1 MNRNAQ
7 AVVLTALG
15 AVALRV
21 GATEEHAQYVNSWMQ
36 WPLVVSGAL
45 MVLLAFTRV
54 FERPGAGD
62 DEHGDDQH
70 GDGRHGD
77 RATPA
82 VWALLLPV
90 TVAFVVQPPALGA
103 YVADRRV
110 NEVGASSYEEAAVAP
125 FPEGRTNDVLV
136 SEFVTLAATYGEVL
150 EGNEFRLVGFVTR
163 DDEEWFVTRLSI
175 SCCAADAAAFRVQ
188 VQGVESPAEEQW
200 VEVVGTW
207 VSGTGDGVDPA
218 EAPAVEARSVS
229 PVDAPKRQY
238 Q

>member
-21 GATEEHAQYVNSWMQ
+21 GATDEHAQYVNSWMQ
-36 WPLVVSGAL
+36 WPLIVSGAL

-54 FERPGAGD
+54 FERPGAGG
-62 DEHGDDQH
+62 DEHA
-70 GDGRHGD
+70 DGGH

-125 FPEGRTNDVLV
+125 FPEGQTNDVLV

-163 DDEEWFVTRLSI
+163 DDDEWFVTRLSI

-188 VQGVESPAEEQW
+188 VQGAESPAEEQW
-200 VEVVGTW
+200 VEVVGRW

-218 EAPAVEARSVS
+218 EAPAVEASSVT

-238 Q
+238 E

>member
-54 FERPGAGD
+54 FERPEAAADGPDGER
-62 DEHGDDQH
+62 DEHGDGGH
-70 GDGRHGD
+70 H
-77 RATPA
+77 ATPA

-163 DDEEWFVTRLSI
+163 DDDEWFVTRLSI

-188 VQGVESPAEEQW
+188 VEGVEPPADEQW

-207 VSGTGDGVDPA
+207 VAGTGDGVDPA
-218 EAPAVEARSVS
+218 EAPAVEATSVV
-229 PVDAPKRQY
+229 PVDTPKRQY
-238 Q
+238 E